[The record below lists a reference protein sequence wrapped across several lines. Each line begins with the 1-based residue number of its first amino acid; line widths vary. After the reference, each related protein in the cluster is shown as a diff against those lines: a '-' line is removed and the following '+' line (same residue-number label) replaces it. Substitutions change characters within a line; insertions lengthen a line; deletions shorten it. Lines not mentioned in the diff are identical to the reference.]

1 MKNSGLDVLEE
12 LAKSITKAGEKDS
25 KEEGMLQNLMNHH
38 RTEMHSVH
46 KSQPRRLHSMIK
58 AAGPGGIQFDFGMM
72 TGNPIAD
79 NATRMLNQFADSTQA
94 SISSMQQQEI
104 GQAFMDYIAKGDR
117 AFVPQGAIPDAWTKQ
132 LSGSTDE
139 AIKAMHERGELDCS
153 EDGSMKSV
161 GPAFRNRFNES
172 QITMGGELVK
182 ATSETDAAL
191 IEMMKHQGMD
201 DGNTEECID
210 EYS

>member
-1 MKNSGLDVLEE
+1 MNKGLDILEG
-12 LAKSITKAGEKDS
+12 LANQLINKSVKPVEREAPKP
-25 KEEGMLQNLMNHH
+25 
-38 RTEMHSVH
+38 
-46 KSQPRRLHSMIK
+46 QPRRLHSMIK
-58 AAGPGGIQFDFGMM
+58 AAGPGGIQFDFGST

-104 GQAFMDYIAKGDR
+104 GQAFMQYIAKGER
-117 AFVPQGAIPDAWTKQ
+117 AFTPQGAIPDAWTKQ

-139 AIKAMHERGELDCS
+139 AIKALYERGELDCS
-153 EDGSMKSV
+153 EDGSLKSV
-161 GPAFRNRFNES
+161 GPAFRNHFNES
-172 QITMGGELVK
+172 QIQMGGELVK